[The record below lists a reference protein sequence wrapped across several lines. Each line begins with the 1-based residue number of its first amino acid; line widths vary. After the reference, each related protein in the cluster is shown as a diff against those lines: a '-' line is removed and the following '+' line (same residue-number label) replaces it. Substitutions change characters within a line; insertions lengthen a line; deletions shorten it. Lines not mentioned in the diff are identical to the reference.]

1 MCIHLLIKQGSSIC
15 AGCDF
20 CCIANDA
27 AAKDLHNVREEL
39 RDYQKS
45 NWRVLGLE
53 LGLANVLDM
62 IHANHELDGV
72 ERCMDE
78 ALHQWLMRN
87 HNEEKFGRP
96 TWKSLAAAIDRS
108 GNRALAENIREKHN

>member
-1 MCIHLLIKQGSSIC
+1 MYMCIHLLIKQGSSIC

-45 NWRVLGLE
+45 DWRVLSL
-53 LGLANVLDM
+53 
-62 IHANHELDGV
+62 ELDGV

-108 GNRALAENIREKHN
+108 GNHALAENIREKHN